1 MIDASKVS
9 IEDAARLI
17 KDFVHKD
24 KIDILNLAGP
34 RQSEWPEGY
43 DYTYRAL
50 NLFLLDAA
58 L

>member
-17 KDFVHKD
+17 KDFVRKD

-34 RQSEWPEGY
+34 RQSEWPEGH